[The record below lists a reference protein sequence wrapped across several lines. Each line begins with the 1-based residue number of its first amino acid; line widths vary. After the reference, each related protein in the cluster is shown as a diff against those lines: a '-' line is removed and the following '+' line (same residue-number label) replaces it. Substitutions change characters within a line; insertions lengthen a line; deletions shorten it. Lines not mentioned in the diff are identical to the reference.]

1 MIRRS
6 VSDCERRLWAPLRVR
21 CARFALAGV
30 LCLIAALASS
40 QVHAQVPALD
50 DPAPVRDIPNAED
63 LPIPREP
70 APDPA
75 PGVDDEPS
83 VLVSPQATIAP
94 PVSESVS
101 SSEKPAPR
109 ESEDLAVALQKPGDL
124 NLHGLT
130 LNAALFT
137 ISEQWNINIVAGD
150 VQGTVNGVFKQAPL
164 REILDAILLS
174 NGYNYRAVGKS
185 LVVSKTSELGQT
197 SPFFES
203 ATIPVRSADIDEV
216 VEVARLLST
225 PQGQVRAMKSA
236 RSIVV
241 LDFPDRVEMI
251 RRFVASNDGGRGEF
265 GNPAARMGA
274 PLEVAYFRTQH
285 ITARTAEQ
293 ALQAILSKD
302 GRVGV
307 LEKENRI
314 LVADYAENLAMIEK
328 VLERIDRPRPQ
339 VRITALIYDIS
350 LEDIEQLGLDWNRL
364 QFTDG
369 DSTVGFA
376 SSSTPFG
383 VASVDSLSTS
393 RGNIAIGTLNTHF
406 DIDAVCHALQE
417 AKDARLLASPNVAV
431 LDNEQATFRSVR
443 EIPIQQL
450 TETQQGGNIGTTAF
464 RDAGITLTV
473 TPKIAS
479 DCTISMEVAPE
490 FSRHVGN
497 DEAGQPIIDTRE
509 ASSVLRVANRQTI
522 VIGGLRQRDDIG
534 EFNGIPYLKDLKVVG
549 RLFRSRST
557 TVRESELVVFIMPEI
572 IDCADQPDY
581 RETAAEQTIRCRLD
595 NIPEAEGC
603 PPRCRRLPP
612 EMMDQPILE
621 DESFEATEELPE
633 QIDVNVPPQ
642 DLGAHNSN
650 IAPAAATVQITSAE
664 PQFGI
669 AGRDQNVRNLVHDG
683 RIRRLPA
690 TETAPP
696 VDDTREGEVAS
707 GQATPIYH

>member
-1 MIRRS
+1 M
-6 VSDCERRLWAPLRVR
+6 PLQAR
-21 CARFALAGV
+21 CARFALVAAVGF
-30 LCLIAALASS
+30 IAALAAA
-40 QVHAQVPALD
+40 QVHAQVPALQ
-50 DPAPVRDIPNAED
+50 DPAPVRDIPSADD
-63 LPIPREP
+63 LPIPRDP

-75 PGVDDEPS
+75 PGADDEPS
-83 VLVSPQATIAP
+83 VLVPPQTPTTSP
-94 PVSESVS
+94 VNESPS
-101 SSEKPAPR
+101 SSEKLAPR

-216 VEVARLLST
+216 VEVARLLNT

-314 LVADYAENLAMIEK
+314 LVADYAENLSMIEK

-350 LEDIEQLGLDWNRL
+350 LQDIEQLGLDWNRL
-364 QFTDG
+364 QYTDG
-369 DSTVGFA
+369 DSTIGFA

-383 VASVDSLSTS
+383 VAAVDSLSTS
-393 RGNIAIGTLNTHF
+393 KGNIAIGTLNTHF
-406 DIDAVCHALQE
+406 DIDAVCHALQQ
-417 AKDARLLASPNVAV
+417 ADDARLLANPNVAV
-431 LDNEQATFRSVR
+431 LDNEQAVFRSVR

-473 TPKIAS
+473 TPKVSS

-534 EFNGIPYLKDLKVVG
+534 EFSGIPYLKDLKIVG
-549 RLFRSRST
+549 RLFRSRNT

-572 IDCADQPDY
+572 IDCADEPNY
-581 RETAAEQTIRCRLD
+581 REKAAEDTTRCRLD

-621 DESFEATEELPE
+621 DGSFDATEELPE
-633 QIDVNVPPQ
+633 QIDVVLPPQ
-642 DLGAHNSN
+642 DSGARNTSS
-650 IAPAAATVQITSAE
+650 APAAATAPIPAAE
-664 PQFGI
+664 SQFGI
-669 AGRDQNVRNLVHDG
+669 AGSDPNVRTLVHDG
-683 RIRRLPA
+683 RLRRLPA

-696 VDDTREGEVAS
+696 LGDTRQREVAV
-707 GQATPIYH
+707 GQATPVYR